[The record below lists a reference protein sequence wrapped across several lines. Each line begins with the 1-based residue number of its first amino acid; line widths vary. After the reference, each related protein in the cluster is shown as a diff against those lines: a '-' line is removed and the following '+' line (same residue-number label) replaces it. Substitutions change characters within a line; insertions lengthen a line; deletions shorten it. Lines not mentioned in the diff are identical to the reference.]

1 MQKCASQQRE
11 NFTPE
16 KVAEMK
22 ARSERQRRIAQHS
35 RAAKSMQMSNAMVQK
50 SYNRASKKMSA
61 PSAAPMAREERSR
74 IRREAVEEAT
84 MQMEVLESA
93 SKMRSVAALDEGE
106 AQLEAMTAELDMDLG
121 RVDSDAGIENIEAEG
136 QAEFRELLEGLRV
149 EPQDDDES
157 MAKFQLFET
166 FMGTVEKLRNE
177 TVDFYAECKADFA
190 PETQRGVDRQIH
202 NIDDERNLGVDFVEG
217 RWMVFDM
224 TRKAGQNSAMIGAI
238 LGSIKTKLDL
248 LSRQDECP
256 MCLDSLDE
264 TAHVLPCCHKVC
276 ADCWE
281 NWQEM
286 QGGRAFC
293 PLCRQEDFLGE
304 FMERAEAEGIDVTE

>member
-1 MQKCASQQRE
+1 
-11 NFTPE
+11 
-16 KVAEMK
+16 
-22 ARSERQRRIAQHS
+22 
-35 RAAKSMQMSNAMVQK
+35 
-50 SYNRASKKMSA
+50 
-61 PSAAPMAREERSR
+61 
-74 IRREAVEEAT
+74 

-190 PETQRGVDRQIH
+190 PETQRYESRSVQQVCIAPTSEQLLPACVV
-202 NIDDERNLGVDFVEG
+202 IDVLLGVSTA
-217 RWMVFDM
+217 RYTTSTM
-224 TRKAGQNSAMIGAI
+224 SATWAWTLWKGD
-238 LGSIKTKLDL
+238 GW
-248 LSRQDECP
+248 
-256 MCLDSLDE
+256 CL
-264 TAHVLPCCHKVC
+264 T
-276 ADCWE
+276 
-281 NWQEM
+281 
-286 QGGRAFC
+286 
-293 PLCRQEDFLGE
+293 
-304 FMERAEAEGIDVTE
+304 